1 MHMVYL
7 THVYQE
13 TFIDRFNKS
22 SLNHVIL
29 IFILNSS
36 RVNQMIFFYAVY

>member
-1 MHMVYL
+1 MVYL

-13 TFIDRFNKS
+13 IFIDRFNKS

-36 RVNQMIFFYAVY
+36 RVNQVILFYAVY